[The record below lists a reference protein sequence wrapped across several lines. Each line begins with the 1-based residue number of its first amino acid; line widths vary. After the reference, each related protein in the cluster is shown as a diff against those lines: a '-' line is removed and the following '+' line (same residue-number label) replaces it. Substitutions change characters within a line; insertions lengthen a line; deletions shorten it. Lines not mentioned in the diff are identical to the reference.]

1 MGWKRELK
9 PLILKGDN
17 LMTREEAKLVL
28 YELINSG
35 ILEEELENKLIEIAE
50 CICISNFKE

>member
-1 MGWKRELK
+1 
-9 PLILKGDN
+9 
-17 LMTREEAKLVL
+17 MTREEAKLVL